1 MNCYSH
7 AGLSILCHQG
17 IERWS
22 RHCVLSI
29 QLPHRSSHQE
39 IGKIIVHSPCFDII
53 RSHFKNSQNMNC
65 VFHPSIPEIFFT
77 ELSKK
82 LPKNISIKLF
92 VIVHVCSII
101 FFFQME
107 ISLKDQVVILDE
119 AHNMEDTS
127 RDSAGEKIGDDALEK
142 AVNELDEMSQ

>member
-1 MNCYSH
+1 MRE
-7 AGLSILCHQG
+7 L
-17 IERWS
+17 
-22 RHCVLSI
+22 
-29 QLPHRSSHQE
+29 
-39 IGKIIVHSPCFDII
+39 
-53 RSHFKNSQNMNC
+53 
-65 VFHPSIPEIFFT
+65 FFT

-82 LPKNISIKLF
+82 TFHKHLTKLF
-92 VIVHVCSII
+92 VIVHVCSI